1 MPIGEIKNFRSAN
14 FGIFRRVSA
23 LIISEL
29 RLIISIFIA
38 NFVTIKIIV
47 HE

>member
-1 MPIGEIKNFRSAN
+1 MTSGEIKNFHSAN

-23 LIISEL
+23 LIISDL